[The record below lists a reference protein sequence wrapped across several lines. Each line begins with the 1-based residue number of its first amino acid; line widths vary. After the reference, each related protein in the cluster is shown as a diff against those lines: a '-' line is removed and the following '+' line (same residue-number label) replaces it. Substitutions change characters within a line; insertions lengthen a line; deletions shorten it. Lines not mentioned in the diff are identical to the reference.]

1 MRRRD
6 LLGLGAAALPAL
18 ALRAA
23 QAQARFPERPIRLVI
38 PFPPGGVYDA
48 IGRPWADRVKAH
60 LGTVIIEN
68 QGGSGG
74 ALGAAAVT
82 RARPDGYTILLQGP
96 AINVIN
102 WVAVTRPLYDPG
114 DLAPIALLGS
124 ARFAIAVHP
133 AVPAKTL
140 AEFIAYAKVNPGKL
154 SYASAGTGSL
164 NHLTGE
170 WFKSL
175 SGTDITHVPYRG
187 TGPALTDLISGQV
200 AMIVPAVTGQVAELH
215 QAGKLRILA
224 ITGDPHIA
232 VLPHIPTTVEAGL
245 PELVSQQYIGLYAPA
260 GTPGAIIAQISDA
273 ARAAMADAEFRAVLT
288 AIGFAPTD
296 DTSPQTMRAVV
307 AQEFAH
313 WTPVIRAI
321 GLRLE

>member
-6 LLGLGAAALPAL
+6 VLALGAAALPAV
-18 ALRAA
+18 ALRSARA
-23 QAQARFPERPIRLVI
+23 QAKFPDRPIRLVV

-48 IGRPWADRVKAH
+48 IGRPWADRMKVH

-82 RARPDGYTILLQGP
+82 RARPDGYTILMQGP

-102 WVAVTRPLYDPG
+102 WVAVARPLYDPK
-114 DLAPIALLGS
+114 DLEPIALLGS

-140 AEFIAYAKVNPGKL
+140 AELVAYAKANPGKL
-154 SYASAGTGSL
+154 SYASAGTGSM

-175 SGTDITHVPYRG
+175 TGTDITHVPYRG
-187 TGPALTDLISGQV
+187 TGPALTDVIAGQV
-200 AMIVPAVTGQVAELH
+200 PMIVPAVTGQLVELH

-224 ITGDPHIA
+224 ITGLPRIA
-232 VLPHIPTTVEAGL
+232 ALPDIPTAIEAGL
-245 PELVSQQYIGLYAPA
+245 PALVSQQYIGLYAPA
-260 GTPGAIIAQISDA
+260 GTPAPIVAQISNA
-273 ARAAMADAEFRAVLT
+273 TRTAMAEAEFRGILT
-288 AIGFAPTD
+288 VIGFVPAD
-296 DTSPQTMRAVV
+296 DTSPETMRAVV

-321 GLRLE
+321 GLKLE